1 MGTTKINIESRVTNT
16 FECHFNAIMTVDD
29 VNGAGSGGPGCENGL
44 VDCNED
50 GEPGTIDVHSE
61 KSELQREEMG
71 IFSFDILTYSDASFA
86 QELPAGT
93 QNRVGE
99 PLHFAVV
106 PENILSNL
114 VYQTTACSILAA
126 DNSTSYVL
134 FEDEKPDTWV
144 NPMRYRPYYSDTNG
158 GETCAVE
165 TQDKFSYTV
174 FEFVDQTTEGE

>member
-1 MGTTKINIESRVTNT
+1 MLIRYRNKIYQRSIKPNYTI
-16 FECHFNAIMTVDD
+16 I
-29 VNGAGSGGPGCENGL
+29 GQ
-44 VDCNED
+44 
-50 GEPGTIDVHSE
+50 PGTIDVKSE
-61 KSELQREEMG
+61 KSELEREELGM
-71 IFSFDILTYSDASFA
+71 FSFDILTYSDASFA
-86 QELPAGT
+86 QQLPAGT

-134 FEDEKPDTWV
+134 FEDEKPDSWV

-158 GETCAVE
+158 GESCAVE

-174 FEFVDQTTEGE
+174 FEFVDQTAEGLVTNFNLSFKRFL